1 MLAKPIKIIVDIA
14 PQGAVRT
21 TQRGKWVNAYAQ
33 RYNAYKSRIG
43 WAVREHI
50 KVAIDAPVSVKMRFY
65 YPIPKAWS
73 KADKTAAREGTK
85 RPVVKPDIDNCVK
98 GCFDALNGIAWK
110 DDNRVVEESSSKW
123 YSDTPRIEIE
133 IEEVGA

>member
-1 MLAKPIKIIVDIA
+1 MKITIDVI
-14 PQGAVRT
+14 PQGAVRMT
-21 TQRGKWVNAYAQ
+21 NRSKWVNAYAQ
-33 RYNAYKSRIG
+33 RYMNYKKMIG

-50 KVAIDAPVSVKMRFY
+50 KTAIDAPVSVRMRFY
-65 YPIPKAWS
+65 YPIPKSWS
-73 KADKTAAREGTK
+73 KADKENARAGRK
-85 RPVVKPDIDNCVK
+85 RPVVKPDIDNVVK

-133 IEEVGA
+133 IEEWSA